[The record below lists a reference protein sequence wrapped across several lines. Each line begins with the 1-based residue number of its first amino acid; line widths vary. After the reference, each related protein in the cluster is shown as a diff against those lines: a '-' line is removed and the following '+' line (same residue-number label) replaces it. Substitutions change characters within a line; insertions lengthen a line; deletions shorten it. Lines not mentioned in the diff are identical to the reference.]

1 MTGSPFGTRPA
12 GAGASGTAKAGVA
25 CAAPHEGQD
34 AMHAETFQQTVR
46 IANPQGLHLRP
57 ITAFAKLAQ
66 QFQATVTLSKDGR
79 KVDGKS
85 PLEMM
90 LLAAPQGS
98 EVVVEAR
105 GPDAR
110 EAVTALADLLA
121 TVTFEDDPEPP
132 LPPKG

>member
-1 MTGSPFGTRPA
+1 MIGSPFGTRPP
-12 GAGASGTAKAGVA
+12 GADSSVTAAAAA

-34 AMHAETFQQTVR
+34 AMHMQTFQQTVR

-66 QFQATVTLSKDGR
+66 QFQAAVTLSKDGR

-85 PLEMM
+85 PLEML

-98 EVVVEAR
+98 EVVVEAC

-110 EAVTALADLLA
+110 EAVAALADLLA
-121 TVTFEDDPEPP
+121 AGTFEDDAEPP